1 MDHRGLPSREKKR
14 RYPVDL
20 FRREIPVDQ
29 GPGKCQ
35 ALHHGLRLVRGPLQR
50 NQSWMFC
57 LAPGLTDYRR
67 RVQYQTYDVTRL
79 LHPGANEL
87 TVQLADGWY
96 PGKRWG
102 LGHPKR
108 LWTETKFLAQL
119 ELEYGDGSRCVVGS
133 DGAWQWSN
141 DGPLRFADNKDG
153 EVVEAWRV
161 PSYRGKARVTKH
173 PVIPCASN
181 NVPVT
186 EHERFTRIFQLPL
199 MGSCFWISTK
209 T

>member
-1 MDHRGLPSREKKR
+1 M
-14 RYPVDL
+14 
-20 FRREIPVDQ
+20 
-29 GPGKCQ
+29 
-35 ALHHGLRLVRGPLQR
+35 
-50 NQSWMFC
+50 
-57 LAPGLTDYRR
+57 
-67 RVQYQTYDVTRL
+67 
-79 LHPGANEL
+79 
-87 TVQLADGWY
+87 
-96 PGKRWG
+96 
-102 LGHPKR
+102 
-108 LWTETKFLAQL
+108 
-119 ELEYGDGSRCVVGS
+119 VGS

-181 NVPVT
+181 NVDRLRSTNALP
-186 EHERFTRIFQLPL
+186 RIFQLPL